1 MADGGA
7 EGDEAELGLD
17 LNKTKKKK
25 KKKAR
30 CSALLPSGD
39 AHCCLVGHVQI
50 YNYDLKAADQ
60 Q

>member
-1 MADGGA
+1 MDPLLQDDGDAPMADGAA

-30 CSALLPSGD
+30 SF
-39 AHCCLVGHVQI
+39 AH
-50 YNYDLKAADQ
+50 
-60 Q
+60 